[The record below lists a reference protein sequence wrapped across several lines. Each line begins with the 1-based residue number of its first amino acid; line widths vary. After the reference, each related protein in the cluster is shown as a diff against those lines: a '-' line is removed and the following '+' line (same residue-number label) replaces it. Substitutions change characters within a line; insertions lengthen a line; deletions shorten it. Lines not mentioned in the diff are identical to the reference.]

1 MIFDVTRDR
10 ITRHE
15 ETTPTRLWSAPIA
28 PNLKVNI
35 DAAWHSPSCRA
46 GAGII
51 IRNARGA
58 FVGAEA
64 VPFSAEQVS
73 LVSVLN
79 RTQRNLRT
87 TSVVTSEGDDGV
99 CTPFSPKFPNITTT
113 SITSPGLGHAHLE
126 TTLQII

>member
-58 FVGAEA
+58 FVGAKT
-64 VPFSAEQVS
+64 VPFSAGPVIMAQVNID
-73 LVSVLN
+73 L
-79 RTQRNLRT
+79 
-87 TSVVTSEGDDGV
+87 EGDDGV
-99 CTPFSPKFPNITTT
+99 CTPFSPKFRNITTT
-113 SITSPGLGHAHLE
+113 SITSPRLGHAHLE
-126 TTLQII
+126 TTLQIS